1 MRSTNRSRLAA
12 TLLMAACLTSAN
24 PALAQDLASPMI
36 PPKPGVSSMPPEVRG
51 AWGCVIAGTAGTAV
65 ALSADSINLL
75 NVVAGGIVLPNNPTV
90 LYLGLAGVVFTT
102 FCTLGQQLAP
112 LYTYYFVDQPQ
123 HVTDDSID
131 TTKAIRSYEGA
142 KISAVD

>member
-24 PALAQDLASPMI
+24 PALTQDLASPMI

-131 TTKAIRSYEGA
+131 TTKAIRPYEGA